1 MLLDHGSL
9 EVAGYRLEVG
19 DLACQA
25 AGRPELTMR
34 NVGDDVARAL
44 LLGGTPFG
52 EGLVMWWKL
61 VGRSHDD
68 IVEYR
73 RLWEIP

>member
-1 MLLDHGSL
+1 
-9 EVAGYRLEVG
+9 
-19 DLACQA
+19 
-25 AGRPELTMR
+25 MR

-52 EGLVMWWKL
+52 EKLVMWWKL